1 MSIFLADTGKVR
13 MNKARRGIYAAAI
26 SPLTAQFTLDTPKLV
41 EYCQYLLSDG
51 GCDGVAPLG
60 TTGEGTSL
68 SMRCKL
74 RVANAF
80 ARAGIKPER
89 VIIGTGSPSLYD
101 TVELT
106 KSALRSGYCNVLVL
120 PPYYYKNAGDDGLFA
135 FYSRLIGLVGD
146 SRLRI
151 YLYHFPQ
158 MSATPLSPG
167 LVARLFK
174 TFGQIIAGLKD
185 SSGDFEQSRA
195 FVEATGGVE
204 SNFDVFPS
212 SEAFLDIGLETG
224 CAGVISGSTNAFA
237 QLAQGANVEDRSV
250 QARKMEL
257 VREVRDF
264 AQRFPLVPS
273 MKYFEAI
280 RTDNND
286 WLRVLPPLV
295 ELTPAQTKSFD
306 AGLAELRSH
315 QNA

>member
-1 MSIFLADTGKVR
+1 

-26 SPLTAQFTLDTPKLV
+26 SPLTAQRTLDTPKLV

-74 RVANAF
+74 GVAEAF
-80 ARAGIKPER
+80 ARAGIVPER
-89 VIIGTGSPSLYD
+89 VIIGAGSPSLDD
-101 TVELT
+101 TVDLT
-106 KSALRSGYCNVLVL
+106 KSALRSGYYNVLVL
-120 PPYYYKNAGDDGLFA
+120 PPYYYKNVNDDGLFA
-135 FYSRLIGLVGD
+135 FYSRLIHLVD
-146 SRLRI
+146 DRRLRI

-167 LVARLFK
+167 LVARLCK
-174 TFGQIIAGLKD
+174 TFGRTIAGLKD

-195 FVEATGGVE
+195 FVQATGGVA

-212 SEAFLDIGLETG
+212 SEEFLNIGLKTG

-237 QLAQGANVEDRSV
+237 RLAQEANVKDNLE

-257 VREVRDF
+257 VRAARAF
-264 AQRFPLVPS
+264 TQRFPLVPS

-280 RTDNND
+280 RTGNMN
-286 WLRVLPPLV
+286 WLRVLPPL
-295 ELTPAQTKSFD
+295 EEMTPAQIESFD
-306 AGLAELRSH
+306 NGLAELLSH
-315 QNA
+315 QTA